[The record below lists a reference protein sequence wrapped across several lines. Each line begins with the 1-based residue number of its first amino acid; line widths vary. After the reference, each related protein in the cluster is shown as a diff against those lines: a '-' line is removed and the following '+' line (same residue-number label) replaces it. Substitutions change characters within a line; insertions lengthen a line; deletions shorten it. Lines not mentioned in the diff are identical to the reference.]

1 MDEHVADGDVVRCP
15 WCRASE
21 LYIAYHDDEWGVPST
36 DERHLFEMLILEG
49 QQAGLSWL
57 TILNKR
63 DGYRRAFAGFDPE
76 AMARFTDADVAR
88 LAGDPGI
95 VRNRPKI
102 EAAIGNARAYIELRS
117 AVGSFSDWAWD
128 FVDGRPVVNRPR
140 FMEDVPSET
149 RTSRRLARELRRHGF
164 RYVGP
169 TICYAWMQSVG
180 LVDDHLADCWVARA
194 ADARGTS

>member
-1 MDEHVADGDVVRCP
+1 MHDRVADDLVRCP

-21 LYIAYHDDEWGVPST
+21 AYIAYHDREWGVPST
-36 DERHLFEMLILEG
+36 DERHLFEILILEG

-63 DGYRRAFAGFDPE
+63 DGYRRAFADFDPE
-76 AMARFTDADVAR
+76 AMARFTPADVER
-88 LAGDPGI
+88 LCRDAGI
-95 VRNRPKI
+95 VRNHRKI
-102 EAAIGNARAYIELRS
+102 EAAIGNARAFLDLRA

-140 FMEDVPSET
+140 FMEDVPVET
-149 RTSRRLARELRRHGF
+149 RISRKLSCELRRHGF

-169 TICYAWMQSVG
+169 TICYAWMQAVG
-180 LVDDHLADCWVARA
+180 LVDDHFADCWVAHRA
-194 ADARGTS
+194 DTGEPA